1 MTFGDLE
8 TPFVSLSLAVPLIAQ
23 PFAFEPRN
31 RQKKPNSLVAF
42 FLGLGGMLF
51 SIDYSLIGPQ
61 AGLSVSVVRPKE
73 NGPTVRGETL

>member
-1 MTFGDLE
+1 M
-8 TPFVSLSLAVPLIAQ
+8 SLSLAVPLIAQ

-42 FLGLGGMLF
+42 FLGWGEWEGMLF

-61 AGLSVSVVRPKE
+61 TGLSVSVVRPKE